1 MRSVSK
7 GMARG
12 GTHVEKDLMKQR
24 HVCLCVRS
32 LCVSLCE
39 VAQHRSLF
47 LHESLF

>member
-32 LCVSLCE
+32 VCVSVCE
-39 VAQHRSLF
+39 VVVCVF
-47 LHESLF
+47 V